1 MRKRWTVKNRNRKK
15 TNVFWIFRRCKTP
28 DLSKS
33 VMWWRWWEYLD
44 WLQLVRVLHH
54 ATLSSCRA
62 ATCGAMHLGRQKME
76 TVHGHN
82 SQFSNMAP
90 NTSYPQECLL
100 GRGRSLTAAECVTCP
115 ASAACVSLHCA
126 APIADIM
133 QHSDILLLQLYYSST
148 ANNISET
155 FLTKQNA
162 IKIHILTS
170 FV

>member
-1 MRKRWTVKNRNRKK
+1 MASSKKDIQWPKELDKIKATMNQWGRDEHWETETEK
-15 TNVFWIFRRCKTP
+15 TNVFLIFQSCKTP

-33 VMWWRWWEYLD
+33 VMWWRWEYLD

-100 GRGRSLTAAECVTCP
+100 GWGRSLTAAECVTCVP

-133 QHSDILLLQLYYSST
+133 QHSDILLLQLY
-148 ANNISET
+148 
-155 FLTKQNA
+155 
-162 IKIHILTS
+162 
-170 FV
+170 

>member
-1 MRKRWTVKNRNRKK
+1 
-15 TNVFWIFRRCKTP
+15 
-28 DLSKS
+28 
-33 VMWWRWWEYLD
+33 
-44 WLQLVRVLHH
+44 
-54 ATLSSCRA
+54 
-62 ATCGAMHLGRQKME
+62 MHLGRQKME

-100 GRGRSLTAAECVTCP
+100 GAGAGAGAWQQQNVSLVP

-133 QHSDILLLQLYYSST
+133 QHSDILLLQLYYFST

-155 FLTKQNA
+155 FLTIENA